1 MVYMMMYKEVQA
13 MDTNL
18 LFDGFITFIN
28 LLLIIVG
35 PILFFLILYFVIK
48 KAVKNAIRES
58 RDSK

>member
-1 MVYMMMYKEVQA
+1 
-13 MDTNL
+13 MDTSL
-18 LFDGFITFIN
+18 LFDSLVTIIN

-35 PILFFLILYFVIK
+35 PILFFVILYFVIK

>member
-1 MVYMMMYKEVQA
+1 

-18 LFDGFITFIN
+18 IFDGFITFIN
-28 LLLIIVG
+28 LLLLIVG

>member
-1 MVYMMMYKEVQA
+1 
-13 MDTNL
+13 MDTSL
-18 LFDGFITFIN
+18 LFGSLVTIIN

-35 PILFFLILYFVIK
+35 PILFFVILYFVIK

>member
-1 MVYMMMYKEVQA
+1 

-18 LFDGFITFIN
+18 LIDGFITFIN

>member
-1 MVYMMMYKEVQA
+1 MKRFKEVKA
-13 MDTNL
+13 LDTNL
-18 LFDGFITFIN
+18 LFDGFITIIN

-48 KAVKNAIRES
+48 AAVKNAIRES

>member
-1 MVYMMMYKEVQA
+1 

-18 LFDGFITFIN
+18 LFDGFITIIN

-35 PILFFLILYFVIK
+35 PILFFSILYFVIK
-48 KAVKNAIRES
+48 AAVNNAIRES